1 MQTAEVKSVE
11 TLAHCPLCGEMLP
24 ENPTE
29 CTKCDWVKTDPHSGT
44 SALNRRDVAAAL
56 LSLAVPGLG
65 HVYKG
70 YTWFALLMLGG
81 AAITSAFA
89 VAFFTIVFPIP
100 ASPLLLACYWGFAVI
115 HAYAAHDF
123 NPPEK
128 DIVWKMAAMLVAGL
142 IGAALTVGV
151 ASHLLHFS
159 V

>member
-1 MQTAEVKSVE
+1 MQTIEVKSVD
-11 TLAHCPLCGEMLP
+11 TISNCPLCGESLR
-24 ENPTE
+24 ENPNA
-29 CTKCDWVKTDPHSGT
+29 CTMCDWVKADPQNEAAS
-44 SALNRRDVAAAL
+44 LNRRDVAAAL
-56 LSLAVPGLG
+56 LSVAVPGLG

-70 YTWFALLMLGG
+70 YTWLALLMLGG
-81 AAITSAFA
+81 AAVTSAFA

-100 ASPLLLACYWGFAVI
+100 ASPLLLAGYWGFAAF

-142 IGAALTVGV
+142 IGAALTIGV